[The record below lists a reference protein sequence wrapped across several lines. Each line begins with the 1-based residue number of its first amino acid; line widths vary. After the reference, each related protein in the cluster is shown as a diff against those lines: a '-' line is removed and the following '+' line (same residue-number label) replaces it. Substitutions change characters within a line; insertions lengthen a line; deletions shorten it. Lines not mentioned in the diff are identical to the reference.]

1 MKSPLE
7 KFGRKYLSPSS
18 INGFRNDPVGQCKKM
33 FQGFKDESNLNLE
46 RGKVSEKV
54 LGMLLE
60 KKITPDQVDEITEK
74 EFVAN
79 TIFQNC
85 TEDERQ
91 KELEKMIGK
100 GKAPGIIRNL
110 FSAYQELAKDKPF
123 KLQTRHTATLK
134 DTSTPLL
141 GFTDMETKD
150 MVIDWK
156 ATSQIRQIEMDNRI
170 QGGIYYK
177 FTGKKMIF
185 VKASKTK
192 YDIQEMTREDI
203 YYGLETAVHTIKI
216 IENVCNTFDNLDDY
230 YKLIYPSKKWD
241 RSDKLEA
248 EVKNQYRNYFGTEA
262 YGGI

>member
-1 MKSPLE
+1 MKTPLE

-54 LGMLLE
+54 LQMVIE
-60 KKITPDQVDEITEK
+60 KKITEDQIDKITEQ

-79 TIFQNC
+79 TVFQNC
-85 TEDERQ
+85 TEEERQ
-91 KELEKMIGK
+91 KELVKMIGDK
-100 GKAPGIIRNL
+100 KNPGIIRNL
-110 FSAYQELAKDKPF
+110 YEGCKQLKVLDNF
-123 KLQTRHTATLK
+123 KLQSKHTATLK

-141 GFTDMETKD
+141 GFTDLETKD
-150 MVIDWK
+150 VVVDFK

-185 VKASKTK
+185 LKASKTK
-192 YDIQEMTREDI
+192 FDIQEMTREDI

-216 IENVCNTFDNLDDY
+216 IENVCKTFDNLDDY

-241 RSDKLEA
+241 RSDKLET

>member
-1 MKSPLE
+1 MKTPLE

-54 LGMLLE
+54 LQMLIE
-60 KKITPDQVDEITEK
+60 KKITDEQINKVTEQ
-74 EFVAN
+74 EFIAN
-79 TIFQNC
+79 TVFQNC
-85 TEDERQ
+85 TEEERQ
-91 KELEKMIGK
+91 KELIKMIGDK
-100 GKAPGIIRNL
+100 KNPGIIRNL
-110 FSAYQELAKDKPF
+110 YEGCKELKILNSF

-134 DTSTPLL
+134 NTSTPLL
-141 GFTDMETKD
+141 GFTDLETKD
-150 MVIDWK
+150 VVVDFK
-156 ATSQIRQIEMDNRI
+156 ATSQLRQIEMDNRI

-185 VKASKTK
+185 LKATKSK
-192 YDIQEMTREDI
+192 YEIQEMTREDI

-216 IENVCNTFDNLDDY
+216 IENICKTFDNLDDY
-230 YKLIYPSKKWD
+230 YKLIYPAKKWD
-241 RSDKLEA
+241 RSEKLES